1 MRLKK
6 GAHALDTR
14 FHAFEK
20 GVHFFGKEGVPIYKN
35 NIIFISLGVH
45 AFEKGVHF
53 LGKGFTFMKNTK

>member
-20 GVHFFGKEGVPIYKN
+20 GVHFFGK
-35 NIIFISLGVH
+35 
-45 AFEKGVHF
+45 
-53 LGKGFTFMKNTK
+53 GFTFMKNTK